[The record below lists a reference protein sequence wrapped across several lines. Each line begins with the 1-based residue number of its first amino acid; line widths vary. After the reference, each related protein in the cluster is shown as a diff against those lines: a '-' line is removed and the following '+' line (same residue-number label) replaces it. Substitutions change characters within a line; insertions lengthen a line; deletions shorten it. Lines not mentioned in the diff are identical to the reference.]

1 MKAYEI
7 RNMTLEEVRR
17 ALRDAEENLVNLR
30 MQQALG
36 HLEDPMSL
44 RKARREVA
52 RLKTV
57 LREHELGIR
66 RLASE
71 EARS

>member
-17 ALRDAEENLVNLR
+17 ALRDAEENLANLR

-36 HLEDPMSL
+36 RLEDPMGL
-44 RKARREVA
+44 RKAKREVA

-66 RLASE
+66 RLASG

>member
-17 ALRDAEENLVNLR
+17 ALRDAEENLANLR

-36 HLEDPMSL
+36 QLDNPMSL

-52 RLKTV
+52 RLKTI

-66 RLASE
+66 KLASE
-71 EARS
+71 EARA